1 MYLDDHMSCSCIL
14 LTKCSMF
21 NSSAVFLAG
30 SITCITSAWIVA
42 AVFCPEE
49 MVRTIFAGR
58 SRGDLRTIT
67 LSDRASFWISVAWK
81 RSEHVWSAIGEFRDV
96 LREQPAGAGNA
107 IMS

>member
-42 AVFCPEE
+42 ALFCPEE
-49 MVRTIFAGR
+49 MVRWPDVRLRIEFLLK
-58 SRGDLRTIT
+58 GDPGSDYRVDELRTV
-67 LSDRASFWISVAWK
+67 RVAV
-81 RSEHVWSAIGEFRDV
+81 RLDPEPQEAA
-96 LREQPAGAGNA
+96 AGGLDLLQFTCD
-107 IMS
+107 MTDD